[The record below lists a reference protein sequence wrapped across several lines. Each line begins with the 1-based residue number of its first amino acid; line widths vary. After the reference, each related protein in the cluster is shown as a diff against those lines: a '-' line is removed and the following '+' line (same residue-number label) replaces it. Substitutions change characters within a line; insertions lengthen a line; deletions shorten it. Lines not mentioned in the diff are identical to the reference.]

1 MYPVLSADEM
11 SHAPDTWNPPDS
23 IRGKLAYV
31 IASVG
36 PMAILMSASMGPGT
50 ISSLTIAGSKLGY
63 SALWLA
69 LISGWLAASV
79 YFVGGKVCAITGE
92 TPVDLI
98 NRYAHPVFTYILM
111 LVLLYV
117 WYFVIVSE
125 GNVLAAT
132 TATLI
137 PPLAPYA
144 ETVVVPVLVIGI
156 ALIFIGGFDIVK
168 AVLSAFT
175 VFMAAVFL
183 FNAIY
188 VNPDLGSVATGI
200 VPELLQGEAGTTAFG
215 GILGGSIGIGP
226 IWYAYIAHDND
237 WGTEQIRFMAWDQV
251 IFYGVLFTSFS
262 VGIYV
267 SAAATLQ
274 GVEVTGAIS
283 AAQALEP
290 VAGRFAA
297 LIFTLGLWTAAFT
310 TIGGMS
316 AVAAYLVV
324 DLVNHLPVTDGD
336 IALSLDDR
344 RFKVV
349 VILGILLSI
358 IGPYLESLPPLPLMT
373 YAISLF
379 NVVAPTTIAIFT
391 LAIVRSRDVG
401 DHVGP
406 WYLVVA
412 LAASFAITLYSAYL
426 TGLLYFAIAVG
437 FVAVIVAYAGYRE
450 FTGRQAAIRG
460 SWTEH

>member
-1 MYPVLSADEM
+1 M
-11 SHAPDTWNPPDS
+11 SNAPDSWNPPDS
-23 IRGKLAYV
+23 VRGKLTYV
-31 IASVG
+31 IAAVG

-98 NRYAHPVFTYILM
+98 NRYSHPVFTYVLM

-117 WYFVIVSE
+117 WYFVVVTE
-125 GNVLAAT
+125 GNILATT
-132 TATLI
+132 TATLL

-144 ETVVVPVLVIGI
+144 GTVVVPALVIGI
-156 ALIFIGGFDIVK
+156 VLIFVGGFDVVK

-188 VNPDLGSVATGI
+188 VNPDLGSMTTGV
-200 VPELLQGEAGTTAFG
+200 VPSLLEGDAGTTAFG
-215 GILGGSIGIGP
+215 GVLGGSIGIGP

-237 WGTEQIRFMAWDQV
+237 WGAEQIRFMAWDQA
-251 IFYGVLFTSFS
+251 IFYGVLFTIFS

-274 GVEVTGAIS
+274 GVEVTSAVS

-297 LIFTLGLWTAAFT
+297 LVFTLGLWTAAFT

-324 DLVNHLPVTDGD
+324 DLINHLPVTDGD
-336 IALSLDDR
+336 ITLSLDDR

-349 VILGILLSI
+349 VILGVLSSI

-391 LAIVRSRDVG
+391 LAVIRRRDVG
-401 DHVGP
+401 DRVGP

-412 LAASFAITLYSAYL
+412 LGVSFAITLYSAYL
-426 TGLLYFAIAVG
+426 TGPLYFAVAAG
-437 FVAVIVAYAGYRE
+437 FVVAIVAYAGYRE
-450 FTGRQAAIRG
+450 LTGQQATVRG
-460 SWTEH
+460 SWTEHRP